1 MSNIGIF
8 DINSTAVGGTWYNQ
22 TATGDIPSPRIDF
35 CMVIVS
41 APDKSSHNMYVSRFN
56 LSYNH
61 GHTKLIHKATYM
73 AVGTALITL
82 TKFTFSQ
89 YPPSGGLRSLKG
101 KRNAAPIPVMLSV
114 TGNS

>member
-1 MSNIGIF
+1 MSSIGIF

-22 TATGDIPSPRIDF
+22 TATGDTPSPRIDF

-41 APDKSSHNMYVSRFN
+41 APDKSSHNMYVSRFH
-56 LSYNH
+56 LSYH
-61 GHTKLIHKATYM
+61 GHAKLMYKASYM
-73 AVGTALITL
+73 AVGTGLITL
-82 TKFTFSQ
+82 TKSTFSQ